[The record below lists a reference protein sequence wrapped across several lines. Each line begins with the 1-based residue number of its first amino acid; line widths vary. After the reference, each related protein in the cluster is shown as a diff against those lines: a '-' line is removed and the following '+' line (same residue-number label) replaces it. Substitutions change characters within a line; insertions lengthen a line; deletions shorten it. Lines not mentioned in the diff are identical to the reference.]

1 VVTSAAAAT
10 TQWLSDKTHLVYEL
24 YHKVPQASPIPLLA
38 VELAVVVIQIDELG
52 SVHDSV
58 PAGHVVLEVVLV
70 VVTDVNAQFPVGRA
84 EQTGVVGTASAVT
97 SLHKRFVLGE
107 MLVVEPATA

>member
-1 VVTSAAAAT
+1 MVVVTSAAAAT
-10 TQWLSDKTHLVYEL
+10 TQWLSDKTHQVYEL
-24 YHKVPQASPIPLLA
+24 YHKVPQASPIPLLG

-58 PAGHVVLEVVLV
+58 PAGHVVLEVVLDV
-70 VVTDVNAQFPVGRA
+70 VNAQTPAGRA
-84 EQTGVVGTASAVT
+84 EQTGVVGTASAAT
-97 SLHKRFVLGE
+97 SRRKRIVLGE

>member
-1 VVTSAAAAT
+1 MTSAAAAT
-10 TQWLSDKTHLVYEL
+10 TQWLSDKTHQVYEL

-70 VVTDVNAQFPVGRA
+70 VVNAQTPAGRA
-84 EQTGVVGTASAVT
+84 EQTDVVGTASDAT
-97 SLHKRFVLGE
+97 FPHKRSVLGY
-107 MLVVEPATA
+107 MLLAEPATA